1 VVWRL
6 ERRVPHAVSEV
17 HSLPLEMA
25 VELGVVGVLLFA
37 MFVGGVISGAARA
50 LRTRAALGP
59 GACAVCTA
67 WLLHATIDWDW
78 QLPAVTLPA
87 VVLAGGLLA
96 AAEAP
101 EPPGPEPAWS
111 TLTERE
117 ERVRATAAA

>member
-1 VVWRL
+1 
-6 ERRVPHAVSEV
+6 
-17 HSLPLEMA
+17 
-25 VELGVVGVLLFA
+25 

-50 LRTRAALGP
+50 LRTRAALAP

-101 EPPGPEPAWS
+101 EPPAPEPAWS

-117 ERVRATAAA
+117 ERVRATAAV